1 MYLTTTLLANTRRI
15 IKLYDSKLKPVCS
28 HYGLT
33 PIEATIISF
42 LHNNPGKDTAADIA
56 DLRMLSKSNVSQAV
70 ESLIQKALLQRQQD
84 KTDRRRIHLFLTAQ
98 ASPIIQEIEAVRES
112 FREQIFR
119 GFTEEEQ
126 KQFVEFNAR
135 IAENTKT
142 EPKRRDRI

>member
-28 HYGLT
+28 HYGLA